1 MVILGIVFLL
11 QSKSVVGPSASFMY
25 SNPVW
30 TVNGSIIT
38 GTGLFVVAIGVVTTI
53 LYLSINLVFVA
64 TTVPRVYDFQIPSHQ

>member
-1 MVILGIVFLL
+1 MKLAKLGSNASIIIGLIMVILGIVFLL

-38 GTGLFVVAIGVVTTI
+38 GTGLTVVAIGVITRYFT
-53 LYLSINLVFVA
+53 
-64 TTVPRVYDFQIPSHQ
+64 

>member
-1 MVILGIVFLL
+1 MKLAKLGSNASIIIGLIMVILGIVFLL

-38 GTGLFVVAIGVVTTI
+38 GTGLFVVAIGVVTRYFTQ
-53 LYLSINLVFVA
+53 
-64 TTVPRVYDFQIPSHQ
+64 R

>member
-1 MVILGIVFLL
+1 MKLAKLGSNASIFIGLIMVILGIVFLL

-38 GTGLFVVAIGVVTTI
+38 VIGLFVVAIGVVTRYFT
-53 LYLSINLVFVA
+53 
-64 TTVPRVYDFQIPSHQ
+64 QQ

>member
-1 MVILGIVFLL
+1 MKLAKLGSNASIIIGLIMVILGIIFLL

-38 GTGLFVVAIGVVTTI
+38 GTGLFVVAIGAVTRYFT
-53 LYLSINLVFVA
+53 
-64 TTVPRVYDFQIPSHQ
+64 

>member
-1 MVILGIVFLL
+1 MKLAKLGSNASIIIGLIMVILGIVFLL

-38 GTGLFVVAIGVVTTI
+38 GTGLIVVAIGVITRYFT
-53 LYLSINLVFVA
+53 
-64 TTVPRVYDFQIPSHQ
+64 